1 MDEIGEYDEIGL
13 VPGSARGSDPEVPN
27 GAMTLYPVPESVGR
41 ARRWF
46 RHFVEPH
53 KPACSMDDCVFVI
66 SELVTNAVLYGEAE
80 EEWRVRLEWRR
91 EGTDLHVEVHNPG
104 APVKVHKLPYTEES
118 EHGRGLWLVD
128 ALTDSWRVGRSDFG
142 GTVVSFVMADA
153 WPA

>member
-1 MDEIGEYDEIGL
+1 MDEIGEI
-13 VPGSARGSDPEVPN
+13 SEVTGGPDKGPLLEPN
-27 GAMTLYPVPESVGR
+27 GAMALYPVPESVAR

-46 RHFVEPH
+46 RKFVEPH

-80 EEWRVRLEWRR
+80 EEWLVRVEWWR
-91 EGTDLHVEVHNPG
+91 EGTSLRVEVHNPG
-104 APVKVHKLPYTEES
+104 APVRVCKRPYSDES

-128 ALTDSWRVGRSDFG
+128 ALTDSWDVGPSDFG

-153 WPA
+153 WTA